1 MSMLRGKGGME
12 RRKEPSRL
20 EPWQFDRRKPLLE
33 EIGRIKDLSDKDTL
47 KFSHDF
53 SMKILDPVYVAW
65 VKNKI
70 KYEVMA
76 SPNEK

>member
-12 RRKEPSRL
+12 RRKTPSNL
-20 EPWQFDRRKPLLE
+20 AEWQFDRRKPLIE
-33 EIGRIKDLSDKDTL
+33 EIGRIKDLNGKDTL
-47 KFSHDF
+47 RFSHDF
-53 SMKILDPVYVAW
+53 SMKILDPVYVSW
-65 VKNKI
+65 VKNKL